1 MKTRDGFEK
10 LRSPYCLV
18 TNPITVNA
26 WLLRRKEKKG
36 PHIAHSTNRIV
47 CSSAR
52 LPSSCRGT
60 EFPLWCRCLLR
71 NEKEFR
77 IVKIKNSIPSGII
90 ENRLARAKI
99 ISCKQV
105 SLGQNLVEN
114 TRLEFK
120 ANQSICLLI
129 GSDTVTRHL

>member
-1 MKTRDGFEK
+1 M
-10 LRSPYCLV
+10 LSNQSNYCECLA
-18 TNPITVNA
+18 T
-26 WLLRRKEKKG
+26 KEKRKIG

-52 LPSSCRGT
+52 LPSSYRGT

-71 NEKEFR
+71 NEKR
-77 IVKIKNSIPSGII
+77 VSYRKNKKNSIPSGII

>member
-1 MKTRDGFEK
+1 M
-10 LRSPYCLV
+10 LSNQSNYCECLA
-18 TNPITVNA
+18 T
-26 WLLRRKEKKG
+26 KEKRKIG

>member
-1 MKTRDGFEK
+1 M
-10 LRSPYCLV
+10 LSNQSNYCECLA
-18 TNPITVNA
+18 T
-26 WLLRRKEKKG
+26 KEKRKIG

-71 NEKEFR
+71 NEKR
-77 IVKIKNSIPSGII
+77 VSYRKNKKNSIPSGII

>member
-1 MKTRDGFEK
+1 MLSNQSNHCE
-10 LRSPYCLV
+10 CLA
-18 TNPITVNA
+18 T
-26 WLLRRKEKKG
+26 KEKRKIG

-90 ENRLARAKI
+90 ENRLTRAKI

-129 GSDTVTRHL
+129 GSDTVTRHI

>member
-26 WLLRRKEKKG
+26 WLLRRKEKK
-36 PHIAHSTNRIV
+36 ARISPTV
-47 CSSAR
+47 QTELCAQ
-52 LPSSCRGT
+52 GT

-99 ISCKQV
+99 IFCKQV

-120 ANQSICLLI
+120 ANQSICLFI